1 MSHNCRRFEGKSAVI
16 TAATAGIGL
25 GIAQRLGEEGA
36 KLTICSRKQA
46 NVDEALRQLQA
57 SGIQVVGCTANVG
70 KKEDLQRLVKLA
82 RDSYGRVDV
91 LVSNA
96 AVNPAAGL
104 ILDMPDSAI
113 EKILDVNVK
122 SAILLTKEV
131 RPHLSKGSSIIYISS
146 YTAYHPEAPIAMYAI
161 SKTALVA
168 LTKALAEELGP
179 DGIRVNCV
187 APGTVPTKFAAALV
201 ETPEMAAANKERTF
215 LKRFGTPGDMAAC
228 VAYLAS
234 EDAAYVTGE
243 TIVVAGGMHSRL

>member
-1 MSHNCRRFEGKSAVI
+1 MPPRCSRFEGKVAII

-25 GIAQRLGEEGA
+25 GIAHRLGNEGA
-36 KLTICSRKQA
+36 RLAICSRRQN
-46 NVDEALRQLQA
+46 NVDEAIKELKQA
-57 SGIQVVGCTANVG
+57 GIEVVGCTANVG
-70 KKEDLQRLVKLA
+70 NKADLKKLVDLAVNSFGK
-82 RDSYGRVDV
+82 VDI

-113 EKILDVNVK
+113 DKILDVNVK
-122 SAILLTKEV
+122 SAILLSREV
-131 RPHLSKGSSIIYISS
+131 KPHLQKGSNIVFISS

-187 APGTVPTKFAAALV
+187 APGTVPTKFASALV
-201 ETPEMAAANKERTF
+201 ETPQMEAANIARTFLGRLGTPEDMAAA
-215 LKRFGTPGDMAAC
+215 

-234 EDAAYVTGE
+234 DDASYVTGE